1 MRTMDV
7 TITLKK
13 QSSQSTWCQSPVLEF
28 HLHAT
33 THGDNCYE
41 SSFVRNSQFA
51 RPYWMH
57 GQHQYQNVRYDG
69 ETCIRVPGLV
79 ETDAFRVKRLVP
91 GTAEGMALP
100 D

>member
-13 QSSQSTWCQSPVLEF
+13 QSSQSTWCQSPALRF

-33 THGDNCYE
+33 AHGDDRYE

-51 RPYWMH
+51 RPDRMH
-57 GQHQYQNVRYDG
+57 GQHQYQNVCCDG

-79 ETDAFRVKRLVP
+79 QTDTFRVKRLVP
-91 GTAEGMALP
+91 GAAEGMALP